1 MRKRFDEQLLQVRG
15 MLKEMCEV
23 DAEAMRLIERALASR
38 EDVSAPVRA
47 CERAA
52 DEKEREIERL
62 CMRVKMVTDL
72 ERITD
77 QAADIADILKG
88 AVSCAVPKS
97 LGAMMASAREMV
109 ERCAA
114 ALDTF
119 TKPARSAAPTM
130 WWTDCL
136 SLSSANSRAWWT
148 RKTRAVSAQ
157 WICS

>member
-62 CMRVKMVTDL
+62 CMRIIVRQQPVAHDLALVTSAVKMVTDL

-88 AVSCAVPKS
+88 AVS
-97 LGAMMASAREMV
+97 
-109 ERCAA
+109 
-114 ALDTF
+114 
-119 TKPARSAAPTM
+119 
-130 WWTDCL
+130 
-136 SLSSANSRAWWT
+136 
-148 RKTRAVSAQ
+148 
-157 WICS
+157 